1 MSHKPKVN
9 RNDKFEIQKNKLDIF
24 MVKKIWYDVYK
35 VTFNNKLIK

>member
-9 RNDKFEIQKNKLDIF
+9 RNDKFEIQKNKLEIF